1 MEGHSRPEK
10 SMCKV
15 QKRHIGWEGEPAQQV
30 WRMQGKE
37 AETTGRLEA
46 KQRSNGIIK
55 VRFRWDRVGGGRVWN
70 GKRLK
75 TGFEVLMPWC

>member
-1 MEGHSRPEK
+1 MHKG
-10 SMCKV
+10 
-15 QKRHIGWEGEPAQQV
+15 
-30 WRMQGKE
+30 MQGKE

-70 GKRLK
+70 GKK
-75 TGFEVLMPWC
+75 VKDWV

>member
-1 MEGHSRPEK
+1 MW
-10 SMCKV
+10 KV
-15 QKRHIGWEGEPAQQV
+15 QKRRIGWEGESAQQV

-55 VRFRWDRVGGGRVWN
+55 EVQVGQGRGGRVWN
-70 GKRLK
+70 RKK
-75 TGFEVLMPWC
+75 IKDWV